1 MYFFYVILHLGN
13 IRALL
18 VNSKNPSDKTYIFSQ
33 TNNQGSGWQQGSA
46 DIGQLAAGY
55 KVSFFYQVMHFS
67 KYMLVVVH
75 QLFIL
80 DIEKSLGFDTLAVLV
95 ASSTF
100 QFFSCNLRQI
110 PQSLLHPTLVSLTLT
125 WLLMMSHSSSVAL

>member
-1 MYFFYVILHLGN
+1 MWAKFLHIPVYFYWIEINSFFLLPINIVYFILHPGN

-55 KVSFFYQVMHFS
+55 KVSFFYQAMHFS
-67 KYMLVVVH
+67 K
-75 QLFIL
+75 
-80 DIEKSLGFDTLAVLV
+80 
-95 ASSTF
+95 
-100 QFFSCNLRQI
+100 
-110 PQSLLHPTLVSLTLT
+110 
-125 WLLMMSHSSSVAL
+125 MSN